1 MLLNDSEIMFCFFF
15 SSVINSYYHFG
26 KRMKKE
32 KKGSFDFQ
40 MCNSHV
46 NKVILKVILNVF
58 YILVALF
65 KARDVLP

>member
-1 MLLNDSEIMFCFFF
+1 
-15 SSVINSYYHFG
+15 
-26 KRMKKE
+26 
-32 KKGSFDFQ
+32 

>member
-1 MLLNDSEIMFCFFF
+1 
-15 SSVINSYYHFG
+15 
-26 KRMKKE
+26 MKKE

-58 YILVALF
+58 YILVDLF
-65 KARDVLP
+65 KARDVLPWCHFQPAEDVI